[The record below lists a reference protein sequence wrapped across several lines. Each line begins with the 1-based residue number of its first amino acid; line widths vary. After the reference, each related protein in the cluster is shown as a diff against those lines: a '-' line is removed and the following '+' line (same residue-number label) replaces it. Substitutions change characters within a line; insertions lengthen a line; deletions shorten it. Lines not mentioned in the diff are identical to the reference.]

1 MGLVRNRLALVA
13 VLLCLELL
21 ALGLAYQVLT
31 SMECRATDAF
41 GVCRVLRTLTA
52 RAMSV
57 IAVFGLFVWAR
68 REALRGLMRRIEAGG
83 DGRAGLVLHGFG
95 VVLMFLP
102 LAMARGHG
110 GDLGAVFEAAL
121 VPWLAGAVAATLGAL
136 LWLAPA
142 ASWRA
147 WLREEKHRPLLLLG
161 LGLLLPDLAD
171 LAYPL
176 WNWPQIA
183 DATFRCVCLLL
194 QAFGAAPDLLPESYV
209 IGLDGFYVQVAQ
221 QCSGVEGFAL
231 VTGFALIYGFLFR
244 RQLRFP
250 HFWLVVIPLGI
261 LLSWLL
267 NIVRIAV
274 LIAIGAH
281 LSPELAVNGFHS
293 YAGWMFFTL
302 LAMGMLYGVQ
312 ATPWLQAAG
321 GRPAPRY
328 QLREDR
334 TAALIVPFIA
344 FMLASTAAAALSP
357 QPDLAYPVKALA
369 MAMALAWF
377 APVYRRFA
385 WTLDPVAVGSGAVV
399 GIAWLVTRQAPSAA
413 DAGLAAGLAGIGAL
427 ALALWAALRLAG
439 TVLLVPFVEE
449 LFFRG
454 YLLGR
459 LSRGGRGAQLVAI
472 IVSSGLFALLHDRW
486 LIAGAAGV
494 AFALVLLRRGRL
506 TDAAV
511 AHAVANLI
519 VALWAVTQGDWGAI

>member
-1 MGLVRNRLALVA
+1 MSLLRNRLALVA
-13 VLLCLELL
+13 LLLCLELV

-31 SMECRATDAF
+31 SMECSATDAY
-41 GVCRVLRTLTA
+41 GVCRGLRTLTA

-57 IAVFGLFVWAR
+57 IAVFALFVWAR
-68 REALRGLMRRIEAGG
+68 PEALRRLMARVEAGG
-83 DGRAGLVLHGFG
+83 DGRAGLALHGLG
-95 VVLMFLP
+95 VGLMFVP
-102 LAMARGHG
+102 LAMARARG
-110 GDLGAVFEAAL
+110 GDLGAVFGAAL
-121 VPWLAGAVAATLGAL
+121 APWIAGALAATLGAL

-142 ASWRA
+142 ASWRD
-147 WLREEKHRPLLLLG
+147 WLREEKYRPLLLLG
-161 LGLLLPDLAD
+161 LGLALPDLAN

-183 DATFRCVCLLL
+183 DATFRCVWLLL
-194 QAFGAAPDLLPESYV
+194 QAFGAAPDVLADRYI

-244 RQLRFP
+244 GQLRFP

-281 LSPELAVNGFHS
+281 LSPDLAVNGFHS

-321 GRPAPRY
+321 SRPARPGR
-328 QLREDR
+328 LREDR
-334 TAALIVPFIA
+334 TAALIVPFVA
-344 FMLASTAAAALSP
+344 FMLASMVVAALSP
-357 QPDLAYPVKALA
+357 QPDLAYPVKVLA
-369 MAMALAWF
+369 MAAALALF
-377 APVYRRFA
+377 APVYRRLA
-385 WTLDPVAVGSGAVV
+385 WSLDPVAIGAGAVV

-413 DAGLAAGLAGIGAL
+413 DLGLAAGLASLGAT
-427 ALALWAALRLAG
+427 ALALWAVLRLAG

-459 LSRGGRGAQLVAI
+459 LSRGGTAAQIVAI
-472 IVSSGLFALLHDRW
+472 AVSSAAFALLHDRW
-486 LIAGAAGV
+486 LIAAAAGI

-506 TDAAV
+506 TDAAL

-519 VALWAVTQGDWGAI
+519 VALWAVTHGDWGAI